1 MSPITRSKTSSIRW
15 GHPDF
20 PTFQDLEKAYK
31 IAYPRIQQDAMEL
44 LEMKLD
50 EQDIRNFYNPTSPEY
65 WFINNTEALEEVVY
79 YKMKKRLI
87 LRNKEQLIAA
97 GVDLSEYSD
106 TESEF
111 GGEFPSNLEEFFG
124 EGSNFSEDQVESIFS
139 SISSSRT
146 PPTSLS
152 PFRSSQ
158 ESKFR
163 FTSTLMKKDE
173 SNTTAVLDGYDGN
186 NLITNRSRNIREVAM
201 VHHSHHHGRAQFV
214 NNVLS
219 SINCQFP
226 MHWITNL
233 TTKNIVFYLFC
244 FLCSISMIGYLFGFI
259 TNNSPEYILT
269 QRQKNLIK
277 GKLQGTVKAQVQ
289 EFIDQEISR
298 VSKGLMENTDED
310 NDFIGFVRTQLSE
323 VFQEQLEKFMDVGSG
338 ADFALYTGGAR
349 IIHKLTSKNY
359 ELRPNK
365 PYQKLL
371 RLGGFVNNVKS
382 KNPEIVISPNV
393 NVGEC
398 WCFNGTN
405 GQITIKLS
413 RSIIFTHIIYHHISR
428 DVSIDPILSAPK
440 EFELWGLP
448 TSISKTGDNE
458 NSLEIFKKDYKVFLG
473 KFQYDINGLPK
484 QKFILPDSIAKSQ
497 SNKRISAI
505 MMKVLNNHENP
516 QFTCLYRL
524 QVHGAMPH

>member
-111 GGEFPSNLEEFFG
+111 GGEFPSNLEGFFG
-124 EGSNFSEDQVESIFS
+124 EGGNFSEDQ
-139 SISSSRT
+139 
-146 PPTSLS
+146 
-152 PFRSSQ
+152 
-158 ESKFR
+158 
-163 FTSTLMKKDE
+163 DE

-233 TTKNIVFYLFC
+233 TTKNI
-244 FLCSISMIGYLFGFI
+244 
-259 TNNSPEYILT
+259 
-269 QRQKNLIK
+269 RQKNLIK
-277 GKLQGTVKAQVQ
+277 GKLQVTVKAQVQ

>member
-1 MSPITRSKTSSIRW
+1 MSPITRSKTSTIRW
-15 GHPDF
+15 RHPDF
-20 PTFQDLEKAYK
+20 PTFQDLEAAYK
-31 IAYPRIQQDAMEL
+31 IAYPKIQEYAKEL
-44 LEMKLD
+44 LEMKL
-50 EQDIRNFYNPTSPEY
+50 EEEDIRQNFYNPTSPEY

-87 LRNKEQLIAA
+87 LRYKEQLIAA

-111 GGEFPSNLEEFFG
+111 GGEVPPTLEEYIE
-124 EGSNFSEDQVESIFS
+124 EGGNISEDQVEPIFS
-139 SISSSRT
+139 SISSRT

-152 PFRSSQ
+152 SFQSSHVTN
-158 ESKFR
+158 FR

-173 SNTTAVLDGYDGN
+173 SNTTSVLDGYDGSN
-186 NLITNRSRNIREVAM
+186 IITNRNRNIREVAM

-214 NNVLS
+214 NNILR
-219 SINCQFP
+219 SINCHFP

-233 TTKNIVFYLFC
+233 TTQKL
-244 FLCSISMIGYLFGFI
+244 
-259 TNNSPEYILT
+259 EYILS
-269 QRQKNLIK
+269 QRQKNLLK
-277 GKLQGTVKAQVQ
+277 GQLQVAVKAQVK

-298 VSKGLMENTDED
+298 ASKGLMQNTEED
-310 NDFIGFVRTQLSE
+310 NDFIGFVRTQLNE
-323 VFQEQLEKFMDVGSG
+323 VFQEQLEKFMDIGSG
-338 ADFALYTGGAR
+338 ADFALITGGAR

-359 ELRPNK
+359 ELRSIK

-371 RLGGFVNNVKS
+371 RLGGFSNNVIKS
-382 KNPEIVISPNV
+382 KIPETVISPNI

-398 WCFNGTN
+398 WCFNGTS

-448 TSISKTGDNE
+448 TSISTTGENE
-458 NSLEIFKKDYKVFLG
+458 NSLEIFKNDYNVFLG
-473 KFQYDINGLPK
+473 KYQYDINGLPK

-497 SNKRISAI
+497 SNKRISAV

-524 QVHGAMPH
+524 QIHGVMPH